1 MDLWL
6 YHQGEL
12 LFASINNIIF
22 LIDKITKDVF
32 CSYPEQPR
40 RYYPEIGRR
49 PTSPSFP
56 EPSSSSSS
64 SAPTEDES
72 KLTREEQNQA
82 VNKLK
87 EVYFPPFPKKG
98 RIPNLYFRE
107 HYNSINRNRGK
118 GNVEEDEDGKICAV
132 CLDDFEAREVVMVTP
147 CNHMFHKDCII
158 PWVKSQGQCPVCRY
172 AICDRF
178 KEKAAAAAAISSNS
192 NVMGNHH
199 QEPYELELISI
210 IRAMEEAFM
219 SENMSRLH

>member
-1 MDLWL
+1 M
-6 YHQGEL
+6 
-12 LFASINNIIF
+12 
-22 LIDKITKDVF
+22 F
-32 CSYPEQPR
+32 CSYPEQR
-40 RYYPEIGRR
+40 RPYYPENETR
-49 PTSPSFP
+49 PTNPSFP
-56 EPSSSSSS
+56 EPSSSSS

-72 KLTREEQNQA
+72 KLTREEQKQA
-82 VNKLK
+82 LNRLK
-87 EVYFPPFPKKG
+87 EVYISPFPKKG

-107 HYNSINRNRGK
+107 HYNSINRSRGK
-118 GNVEEDEDGKICAV
+118 ENVEADEDGKICAV

-178 KEKAAAAAAISSNS
+178 KEKKAAAISSNS

-199 QEPYELELISI
+199 QEPHQLELISI

-219 SENMSRLH
+219 SENMSRFH